1 MLPAPCWP
9 VFPCPRDA
17 DNLTDSVP
25 DAHRPL
31 HCFLEAIAEGNID
44 TASSSSDWSGNAR
57 AWSPGGWDEGLPQQ
71 PVPALQGAQGARSPW
86 HPATTAG
93 ACTAQ
98 PAALPR
104 PLAPSA
110 PQRGLPQQPVPAL
123 QGASSAWHPTTTA
136 GARAAVPEENMDT
149 ASSSSEDWSSN
160 ARAWSPGGWD
170 RGLPQQAVPALQGA
184 RSAWHPPTTAGA
196 RAAQPAVLPRQQAS
210 ARADVQQL
218 QPLARSPEVVAS
230 FAEYLGLPAGQ
241 TETAFSE
248 RFLMALPDMMHLYE
262 QYAEKRRSH
271 ILWKK
276 RIDAVVGDRLNELY
290 LVMECLNN
298 GLTSKDYDRLRR
310 EILSAKGLGE
320 GRGRTEAEAKEE
332 KVGAYAK
339 EHSHR
344 IQGMLRPAVE
354 SAIYDHGQGESL
366 RARIVRRAEEES
378 KIHLTLEQTDF
389 TQGLSD
395 DAFLGKKPEQIKEV
409 SLRMGIGEISQVKQ
423 GVDKLVTWFRKAEE
437 LQLDRLDFS
446 GTKLADDAL
455 GLILKLPCFH
465 KLRFLGL
472 ADTLVSVDGLCD
484 VIEEVFRC
492 RAGEPQPERH
502 CLNVKMGYKFWP
514 RSQPKDQQKNR
525 WHALQGRVSE
535 VGGRCR
541 YFDYKRWNK
550 SWMLHIVKYQDRDSA
565 GRMLLKVSA

>member
-71 PVPALQGAQGARSPW
+71 PVPALQGA
-86 HPATTAG
+86 
-93 ACTAQ
+93 
-98 PAALPR
+98 
-104 PLAPSA
+104 
-110 PQRGLPQQPVPAL
+110 
-123 QGASSAWHPTTTA
+123 SSAWHPTTTA

-160 ARAWSPGGWD
+160 AR
-170 RGLPQQAVPALQGA
+170 GA